1 MNFYDYSF
9 IFIFLPLVVF
19 GAWGLRRVGQAIQ
32 YVFLITASLIFY
44 ASWDTAAPFLLVG
57 SVLGNYGLGLLLRCK
72 PDQLLVSLAVAA
84 NLGVLGYCKYL
95 GFFVGNVGLLIPVPS
110 VAQVVLPLGISFFT
124 FQQISYL
131 VDSYGRQTGPHSFL
145 SYVLFIVL
153 FPHLIAGPIVLQSD
167 VLRQLNQRFALRID
181 GGRIAIGL
189 AMFVIGLGKK
199 ILIADSFAEY
209 VAPPF
214 AKAAL
219 GSVNLLE
226 GWQAALAYTFQ
237 IYFDF
242 SGYSDM
248 AVGLALCL
256 GVRLPFNFNSPYK
269 SRSIAEFWRRWHMSL
284 SRFLRYYLY
293 YPLGG
298 NRHGLVRTSRNL
310 MIVMV
315 LGGVWHGA
323 SWTFVFW
330 GALHGAFLLLNRFW
344 SSLVPNVGARRV
356 GATNVGTSASAWP
369 VLTSLLSW
377 TVTFTAVVFAWVVF
391 RSPDLATAFRIWQGM
406 LGFGGAIRPEIV
418 ADFWLMTLA
427 SIVVCVALPNS
438 QQIILRQT
446 DVARETV
453 DEEAVGYTA
462 AGVWWRSFVW
472 QPYRAWALAL
482 GLVLVAVL
490 VWNWQIGKA
499 PEFIYFNF

>member
-9 IFIFLPLVVF
+9 IFVFLPLVVL
-19 GAWGLRRVGQAIQ
+19 GAWGLRQFFGQVVQ
-32 YVFLITASLIFY
+32 YVFLIAASLIFY
-44 ASWDTAAPFLLVG
+44 SSWNTAAPLLLVG
-57 SVLGNYGLGLLLRCK
+57 SVLANYVVGSWLSREPAQGRASAHAR
-72 PDQLLVSLAVAA
+72 LLVSLAVAA

-95 GFFVGNVGLLIPVPS
+95 GFFVENVGRLIELPS

-131 VDSYGRQTGPHSFL
+131 VDSWRRQTGQHTFL

-181 GGRIAIGL
+181 SGRIALGL

-199 ILIADSFAEY
+199 ILVADSFADY
-209 VAPPF
+209 VSLPF
-214 AKAAL
+214 AKAAS
-219 GSVNLLE
+219 GAVTLLE

-269 SRSIAEFWRRWHMSL
+269 SRSIADFWRRWHMSL

-298 NRHGLVRTSRNL
+298 NRHGLASTARNL

-330 GALHGAFLLLNRFW
+330 GALHGVFLLINRLW
-344 SSLVPNVGARRV
+344 SSLLPSGN
-356 GATNVGTSASAWP
+356 SAPSAWA
-369 VLTSLLSW
+369 SSLSW
-377 TVTFTAVVFAWVVF
+377 LVTFTAVVFAWVLF

-406 LGFGGAIRPEIV
+406 LGLGSGGGLEIAPE
-418 ADFWLMTLA
+418 FWLMTLA
-427 SIVVCVALPNS
+427 AIAICVVLPNS
-438 QQIILRQT
+438 QQIVLNQS
-446 DVARETV
+446 DVAG
-453 DEEAVGYTA
+453 DAPDDGTA
-462 AGVWWRSFVW
+462 RAWWRPFAW
-472 QPYRAWALAL
+472 QASRAWALAL
-482 GLVLVAVL
+482 GLVLLAVVAV
-490 VWNWQIGKA
+490 NWQVGKA